1 MCLPRNPEPPVMMMR
16 WSFQL
21 TESGLLSGLDMAD
34 GSGLGVLW
42 GWGGMIGV

>member
-21 TESGLLSGLDMAD
+21 TDAGLLSGFDMVD
-34 GSGLGVLW
+34 GSGLGRSCGL
-42 GWGGMIGV
+42 GGMIGV